1 MSDSN
6 SAYFIPEPS
15 RWPLVGSM
23 ALFLTFVGASIML
36 NGSGFGTFIFG
47 LGTAAIVYM
56 FAGWFA
62 EVIGES
68 MHGKYNKQVDISFR
82 WGMSWFIFSEVMFF
96 AAFFGALF
104 YARELSLPWLSG
116 EGAKMATHMFLWP
129 DFELDWPILSIP
141 DENAFTD
148 SLFYEVIPAWGI
160 PALNTAILLTSGA
173 TVTFAHWAL
182 KKNNNKALCWWL
194 LATVLLGFT
203 FVYFQ
208 AYEYHHA
215 YSELNLKFSSGIYG
229 STFYMLTGF
238 HGFHVTM
245 GATMLLVILIR
256 SMKGH
261 FNDHNHF
268 AFEAV
273 AWYWHFV
280 DVVWLGLF
288 VFVYWL

>member
-6 SAYFIPEPS
+6 STYFIPEPS

-23 ALFLTFVGASIML
+23 ALFLTFIGASVML
-36 NGSGFGTFIFG
+36 NGSAFGTFIFG
-47 LGTAAIVYM
+47 LGMAAVVYM
-56 FAGWFA
+56 FSGWFA
-62 EVIGES
+62 EVIAES
-68 MHGKYNKQVDISFR
+68 LRGSYNKQVDVSFR

-104 YARELSLPWLSG
+104 YARELSVPWLAG
-116 EGAKMATHMFLWP
+116 EGAKAATHMFLWP
-129 DFELDWPILSIP
+129 DFVMDWPILAIP
-141 DENAFTD
+141 DENAFSD
-148 SLFYEVIPAWGI
+148 SLFYEVIPTWGV
-160 PALNTAILLTSGA
+160 PALNTAILLSSGA

-194 LATVLLGFT
+194 FATVLLGFI

-208 AYEYHHA
+208 IGEYVHA
-215 YSELNLKFSSGIYG
+215 YTELNLKMSSGIYG
-229 STFYMLTGF
+229 STFFMLTGF

-245 GATMLLVILIR
+245 GATMLLIILFR

-261 FNDHNHF
+261 FSSHNHF

-288 VFVYWL
+288 IFVYWI

>member
-6 SAYFIPEPS
+6 STYFIPDPS
-15 RWPLVGSM
+15 RWPLVGSI
-23 ALFLTFVGASIML
+23 ALFLTFIGASTML
-36 NGSGFGTFIFG
+36 NGSGFGTFIMG
-47 LGTAAIVYM
+47 IGIAVVVYM

-68 MHGKYNKQVDISFR
+68 LQGKYNQQVDVSFR

-96 AAFFGALF
+96 AAFVGALV
-104 YARELSLPWLSG
+104 YARQLSVPWLSG
-116 EGAKMATHMFLWP
+116 EGAGALTNMLLWP
-129 DFELDWPILSIP
+129 DFVMDWPILAIP
-141 DENAFTD
+141 DENAFID
-148 SLFYEVIPAWGI
+148 SLFYETIPAWGV
-160 PALNTAILLTSGA
+160 PALNTAILLSSGA

-182 KKNNNKALCWWL
+182 KNGNNRALCWWL
-194 LATVLLGFT
+194 FATVLLGFT

-208 AYEYHHA
+208 AGEYYHA
-215 YSELNLKFSSGIYG
+215 YTELNLKFSSGIYG

-245 GATMLLVILIR
+245 GATMLTVILIR

-261 FNDHNHF
+261 FTEHNHF
-268 AFEAV
+268 GFEAV

-288 VFVYWL
+288 IFVYWL

>member
-6 SAYFIPEPS
+6 STYFIPDPS
-15 RWPLVGSM
+15 RWPLVGSI
-23 ALFLTFVGASIML
+23 ALFLAFVGGSMML
-36 NGSGFGTFIFG
+36 NGSGFGTFI
-47 LGTAAIVYM
+47 LGIGVAAIVYM

-68 MHGKYNKQVDISFR
+68 LQNKYNKQVDVSFR
-82 WGMSWFIFSEVMFF
+82 WGMAWFIFSEVMFF

-104 YARELSLPWLSG
+104 YARQLSVPWLGG

-129 DFELDWPILSIP
+129 EFIADWPILTIP
-141 DENAFTD
+141 DENSFLN
-148 SLFYEVIPAWGI
+148 SLFYETIPAWGV
-160 PALNTAILLTSGA
+160 PALNTAILLSSGV
-173 TVTFAHWAL
+173 TVTLAHWAL
-182 KKNNNKALCWWL
+182 KKGNNKALCWWL
-194 LATVLLGFT
+194 FATVLLGFI

-208 AYEYHHA
+208 AGEYVHA
-215 YSELNLKFSSGIYG
+215 YTELNVKMSSGIYG

-245 GATMLLVILIR
+245 GATMLTVILIR
-256 SMKGH
+256 SMMGH
-261 FNDHNHF
+261 FTEHNHF
-268 AFEAV
+268 GFEAV

-288 VFVYWL
+288 IFVYWL